1 LEPLLSSR
9 PVVLVVAAADMEAQ
23 AYRGTCL
30 ENVAAH
36 YDVVLIT
43 GAEPTWEKDFLVD
56 YEVADPTDQAALTA
70 AGRAL
75 AERHTLAGAMTWT
88 EWYLV
93 PVARLARQLGL
104 PTTAPEALQGCRNKH
119 TSRTLF
125 ARHGVPSAASVSVRT
140 EHEAH
145 AAARRIGFPVVLKP
159 AAHAASMGVIRVDT
173 ADALPAAYAV
183 AAKTSG
189 HGVESTQVLVE
200 EYLDGPE
207 LSVECV
213 TYQGQ
218 TTAVAVT
225 RKTVGCAPYFEE
237 LAHAVDADD
246 PLRTTVAPAAVAALD
261 ALGVTDGISHVERR
275 VVDGRPRLI
284 EVNAR
289 IAGDMISHLVHL
301 ATGVDL
307 ARAAADIACGRTPD
321 LTPTRHRA
329 AAIRFIYPAYSGTL
343 TTRWVAKHVGGVE
356 RVSFQRQAGDQLVLP
371 EDGGDLFT
379 ARIGYLITTGPTAAI
394 AQARTQDAYRAL
406 DIRVSPVAPTAL
418 AAGERGA

>member
-1 LEPLLSSR
+1 MSSR

-30 ENVAAH
+30 QNVAAH
-36 YDVVLIT
+36 YDVVMIS
-43 GAEPTWEKDFLVD
+43 GAEPTWEKEFLLD
-56 YEVADPTDQAALTA
+56 YEVADPADQTALTA
-70 AGRAL
+70 AGRSL
-75 AERHTLAGAMTWT
+75 AERHELAGVMTWT

-93 PVARLARQLGL
+93 PVARLARLLGL

-119 TSRTLF
+119 TSRGLF

-140 EHEAH
+140 EPEAH

-173 ADALPAAYAV
+173 ADQLPVAYAF
-183 AAKTSG
+183 AAKTAG
-189 HGVESTQVLVE
+189 RGVESTQVLVE

-207 LSVECV
+207 VSVESV
-213 TYQGQ
+213 THQGQ
-218 TTAVAVT
+218 TTVVAVT
-225 RKTVGCAPYFEE
+225 RKTVGMPPHFEE
-237 LAHAVDADD
+237 LAHAVDAND
-246 PLRTTVAPAAVAALD
+246 PLLATVAPAAVAAIN
-261 ALGVTDGISHVERR
+261 ALGVTDGVSHIEIR

-321 LTPTRHRA
+321 LTPTRRQA

-343 TTRWVAKHVGGVE
+343 TARRVTEPTRGVE
-356 RVSFQRQAGDQLVLP
+356 RVRFQRQAGDPLVLP
-371 EDGGDLFT
+371 QDGGHLFT
-379 ARIGYLITTGPTAAI
+379 ARIGYLITTGPTATV
-394 AQARTQDAYRAL
+394 AQVRAQEAYRNL
-406 DIRVSPVAPTAL
+406 DIQVVPVVQETPATRENDA
-418 AAGERGA
+418 

>member
-1 LEPLLSSR
+1 
-9 PVVLVVAAADMEAQ
+9 MEAQ

-30 ENVAAH
+30 ENVAVH
-36 YDVVLIT
+36 YDVVLIS

-56 YEVADPTDQAALTA
+56 YEVADPTDQAALSA

-75 AERHTLAGAMTWT
+75 AERHRLAGVMTLT

-93 PVARLARQLGL
+93 PVARLARQLDL

-145 AAARRIGFPVVLKP
+145 VAARRIGFPVVLKP

-173 ADALPAAYAV
+173 AGELPAAYAV
-183 AAKTSG
+183 AAKTAG
-189 HGVESTQVLVE
+189 QGVESTQVLVE

-207 LSVECV
+207 MSVECV
-213 TYQGQ
+213 TYRGQ
-218 TTAVAVT
+218 STVVAVT

-246 PLRTTVAPAAVAALD
+246 PLRATVTPAALAALD
-261 ALGVTDGISHVERR
+261 ALGVTDGVSHVELR
-275 VVDGRPRLI
+275 VVDGRARLI

-321 LTPTRHRA
+321 LTPTRRQA
-329 AAIRFIYPAYSGTL
+329 AAIRFLYPAYSGTL
-343 TTRWVAKHVGGVE
+343 TARRITKPVGGVE
-356 RVSFQRQAGDQLVLP
+356 RVRFQRQPGDKLLLP
-371 EDGGDLFT
+371 QDGGDLFT
-379 ARIGYLITTGPTAAI
+379 ARIGYLITTGPTTAI
-394 AQARTQDAYRAL
+394 VQARAQEAYRAL
-406 DIRVSPVAPTAL
+406 DVQVTPAEQTVPAI
-418 AAGERGA
+418 GESGA